1 MIVSQPIRQS
11 KISDKEWE
19 SAQKLIPGGVNS
31 PVRAFRSVG
40 GSPPFISSAKGS
52 SIIDVDGNRVNSSDT
67 LKGSITFSKYAKA
80 GFWYTDQISITDQVG
95 NERHSGVDDFGW
107 KLHLDNPLE
116 DIQAPKYIK
125 DSIITKVENS
135 VLEGQAVQLLNIEWR
150 VDENKKMNDWANCYV
165 SLLPP
170 GGEAYRL
177 QKYGYAIDDGG
188 DGYNTSTKT
197 CRVDFVIPESVSYT
211 HLTLPTKA

>member
-1 MIVSQPIRQS
+1 MYVYP
-11 KISDKEWE
+11 
-19 SAQKLIPGGVNS
+19 
-31 PVRAFRSVG
+31 
-40 GSPPFISSAKGS
+40 
-52 SIIDVDGNRVNSSDT
+52 IDVDGNRVNSSDT

-150 VDENKKMNDWANCYV
+150 VDENKKMNDWANCC
-165 SLLPP
+165 LL
-170 GGEAYRL
+170 Y
-177 QKYGYAIDDGG
+177 
-188 DGYNTSTKT
+188 TSPSP
-197 CRVDFVIPESVSYT
+197 RDRG
-211 HLTLPTKA
+211 